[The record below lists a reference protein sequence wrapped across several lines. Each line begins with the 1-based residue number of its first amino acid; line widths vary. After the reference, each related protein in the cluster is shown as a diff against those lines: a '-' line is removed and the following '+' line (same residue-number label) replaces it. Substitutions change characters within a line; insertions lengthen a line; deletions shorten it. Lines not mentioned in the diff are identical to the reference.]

1 MTDARQTPEDPVI
14 KHVREQHNV
23 EPPAHL
29 DAFILNA
36 AHRETPVSKPG
47 LWQRW
52 LRACQKP
59 RWQVAFASLVG
70 VALMLSLVQRAP
82 EPLPQFDY
90 APAAKPA
97 APLARKQALEA
108 QSLPAPPAAAKSAPA
123 PAPMMEMAEP
133 MQSDSISADE
143 ARLSKRAAPRPTAWM
158 SNCAKSCACAT
169 PASRKPLTRY
179 TTTCTNATPAWTSTG
194 DSKKSARTDRLF
206 TQPFGIARQ
215 KRALSGHG

>member
-14 KHVREQHNV
+14 KHVREQHNA
-23 EPPAHL
+23 EPPAHI

-36 AHRETPVSKPG
+36 AHREVPAPKPG

-52 LRACQKP
+52 LKACQKP

-82 EPLPQFDY
+82 EPQRQFDF

-97 APLARKQALEA
+97 APLSRKQAPEA
-108 QSLPAPPAAAKSAPA
+108 QSLAAPPAAAMSA

-133 MQSDSISADE
+133 MQSDAISADQ
-143 ARLSKRAAPRPTAWM
+143 AKLGKRAAA
-158 SNCAKSCACAT
+158 
-169 PASRKPLTRY
+169 PANGLDTQLREVLRLRESGQSQAADVLYNNLHKRY
-179 TTTCTNATPAWTSTG
+179 PG
-194 DSKKSARTDRLF
+194 VDLDLRLEK
-206 TQPFGIARQ
+206 IRQ
-215 KRALSGHG
+215 N